1 MASHIRV
8 IGILHVVFG
17 GLGVLAGIAFLVFFG
32 GLAGVV
38 GMTAHSSDSIA
49 AIPILS
55 GIGGLIFIFAM
66 VLSLPS
72 LIAGIGLL
80 QWKNWGRVMTIVL
93 SVIHLMNVPFGTA
106 LGVYGLWALLS
117 REGEALFRGVPA
129 QMAPVPRY

>member
-8 IGILHVVFG
+8 IALLHVIFG
-17 GLGVLAGIAFLVFFG
+17 GLGVLAGIGFLVFFG

-38 GMTAHSSDSIA
+38 GLADHSSDSA
-49 AIPILS
+49 VAMPILG
-55 GIGGLIFIFAM
+55 GIGGLIFIFALL
-66 VLSLPS
+66 LSLPS

-80 QWKNWGRVMTIVL
+80 QWKPWGRVMTIVL

-117 REGEALFRGVPA
+117 REGEALFRAPG
-129 QMAPVPRY
+129 QMAPVTRY